1 MAKRLARKVVMSH
14 LNQKVAVVTGASKG
28 IGAGIA
34 KELAAHGAAVVVN
47 YSSSKHAADNIVAEI
62 TQAGGKATA
71 VGGGAA
77 KQEDIERLFAETRK
91 SFGKI
96 DILVN
101 NAGVY
106 AFSPIETLT
115 SENITAM
122 FSVNVFGAMLA
133 TKAAVPLFPEEG
145 GSIINIGSVIGEMA
159 PAQASIYAGT
169 KGALNSITRVFAKE
183 LAPRKIRVNAV
194 NPGAVLTE
202 GFESAGFK
210 DSPFESHMVQNTPL
224 GRLGTPRD
232 IADLV
237 TYLASENSGWITG
250 SLIDAAGGWR

>member
-1 MAKRLARKVVMSH
+1 MSH

-71 VGGGAA
+71 VGGSVA

-115 SENITAM
+115 SESIHAM
-122 FSVNVFGAMLA
+122 FSVNVFGLMLA
-133 TKAAVPLFPEEG
+133 TKAALPLFGEEG
-145 GSIINIGSVIGEMA
+145 GSIINIGSVVGEMA
-159 PAQASIYAGT
+159 PAQAS
-169 KGALNSITRVFAKE
+169 NWR
-183 LAPRKIRVNAV
+183 
-194 NPGAVLTE
+194 PGR
-202 GFESAGFK
+202 SA
-210 DSPFESHMVQNTPL
+210 
-224 GRLGTPRD
+224 
-232 IADLV
+232 
-237 TYLASENSGWITG
+237 
-250 SLIDAAGGWR
+250 

>member
-1 MAKRLARKVVMSH
+1 MSH
-14 LNQKVAVVTGASKG
+14 LNGKIAVVTGASKG

-34 KELAAHGAAVVVN
+34 KDLAAHGASVVVN
-47 YSSSKHAADNIVAEI
+47 YSSSKEGADKVVAEI
-62 TQAGGKATA
+62 IRAGGKAIA
-71 VGGGAA
+71 VGGSVA
-77 KQEDIERLFAETRK
+77 KSEDIDRIFAETK
-91 SFGKI
+91 KAYGKV

-106 AFSPIETLT
+106 HFSPIETLT
-115 SENITAM
+115 SENINAM
-122 FSVNVFGAMLA
+122 FSVNVFGLMLA
-133 TKAAVPLFPEEG
+133 TKAALPLFPAEG

-169 KGALNSITRVFAKE
+169 KGALNSITHVFAKE
-183 LAPRKIRVNAV
+183 LAPKKIRVNAV
-194 NPGAVLTE
+194 NPGAVHTE

-210 DSPFESHMVQNTPL
+210 DSPFEAHMVQNTPL
-224 GRLGTPRD
+224 GRLGTPKD